1 MNKST
6 TTPSHTNAPFQRVRS
21 FLHPATGI
29 LILVADW
36 FFFSGTVVTGGALVA
51 HAMLFGFVVGFVG
64 ATYIQFFLA
73 KERWQ
78 RAVLKGLL
86 AGGLVGFPIP
96 VGGTLIGGLILAFSG
111 LDQLRQQLAHALAEE
126 GPEGEDGDVSNGPS

>member
-1 MNKST
+1 MNKPA
-6 TTPSHTNAPFQRVRS
+6 TPPSPSQQPFQRVRS
-21 FLHPATGI
+21 FLHPATGV

-51 HAMLFGFVVGFVG
+51 HAMFFGFIVGFAG
-64 ATYIQFFLA
+64 ATYIQLFLA
-73 KERWQ
+73 RERWQ

-96 VGGTLIGGLILAFSG
+96 VGGTIIGGLILAFSG

-126 GPEGEDGDVSNGPS
+126 GTEGEDGDAPDGTP

>member
-1 MNKST
+1 MNKPATS
-6 TTPSHTNAPFQRVRS
+6 PSHSKQSYQAIRS
-21 FLHPATGI
+21 FLHPATGV

-51 HAMLFGFVVGFVG
+51 HAMFFGFVVGFAG
-64 ATYIQFFLA
+64 TTYIQLFLA